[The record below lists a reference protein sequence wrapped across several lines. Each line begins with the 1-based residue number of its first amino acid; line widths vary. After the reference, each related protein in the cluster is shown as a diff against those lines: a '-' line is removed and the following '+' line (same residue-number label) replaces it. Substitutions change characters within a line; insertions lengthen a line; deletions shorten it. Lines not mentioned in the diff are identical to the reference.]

1 MSNIIDYLL
10 WRGDVPFAVDPFNEV
25 DALILTELAY
35 EDFSGIVPDAGDA
48 VAIDRAAALFRT
60 RHPAEE
66 TEARKD
72 FTRQIPPL
80 LELAGKAPRYAG
92 TRLSHYHNEVD
103 PACDLQL
110 AIVSFLLPDGA
121 VFVAYRGTD
130 STIVGWKEDFVL
142 SYSPQ
147 TEGQRRAVRYLNERW
162 SDGDAPLMLGGH
174 SKGGN
179 LAMYAA
185 AKCAPEVRRRIRAV
199 YNNDG
204 PGFLD
209 DFIATE
215 DYRRAVP
222 LIQSTVPVGSVV
234 GVLMRNMA
242 RQRVVESS
250 ASGIMQHDGF
260 SWQVLGNRFVTRPQ
274 RNATSLRMEAAILEW
289 LKVQTVENRRLLVK
303 IVFGL
308 LEATGLQTTH
318 DLMANKAMLLSAM
331 RRLQDNVP
339 KEQRAL
345 ALRMIGQFLSI
356 GTGLTLGDLKQE
368 LLSRVPGLDSRAAA
382 DDAPQPAPDAPSDD
396 GTP

>member
-1 MSNIIDYLL
+1 MANIIDYLL
-10 WRGDVPFAVDPFNEV
+10 WRGDVPFSVDPFNEV
-25 DALILTELAY
+25 DALIFTELAY
-35 EDFSGIVPDAGDA
+35 EDFSGIVPDRGDP
-48 VAIDRAAALFRT
+48 VSIDRVAALFST
-60 RHPAEE
+60 RHPAEQ
-66 TEARKD
+66 TAARKD

-80 LELAGKAPRYAG
+80 LELAGKSPRYAG
-92 TRLSHYHNEVD
+92 TRLAHYHND
-103 PACDLQL
+103 LNRAYDLQL

-162 SDGDAPLMLGGH
+162 GEGDAPLMLGGH

-185 AKCAPEVRRRIRAV
+185 ARCRPEVRKRIRAV

-209 DFIATE
+209 AFIASRE
-215 DYRRAVP
+215 YRRVVP

-234 GVLMRNMA
+234 GVLMRNEA
-242 RQRVVESS
+242 RQRVVDSS

-260 SWQVLGNRFVTRPQ
+260 SWQVLGNHFVTRAQ

-289 LKVQTVENRRLLVK
+289 LKVQTVDNRRLLVK

-318 DLMANKAMLLSAM
+318 DLMGNKAMLLSAM
-331 RRLQDNVP
+331 LRLQDSVP

-356 GTGLTLGDLKQE
+356 GTGLTISDLKQE
-368 LLSRVPGLDSRAAA
+368 LLAHVPGLESRAGAE
-382 DDAPQPAPDAPSDD
+382 DAQEPAEE
-396 GTP
+396 TP